1 MNVVS
6 PLKKS
11 QEISPAVFAQFLA
24 LLAPEPEQAGEVYE
38 ELRQMLTKFFE
49 CRSVAFADD
58 LTDEV
63 FNRVMRRVSEGEVLT
78 NIPGYCFSVARF
90 IILEQ
95 ARAPENKRV
104 DFEALPPLAAP
115 DNRNNETDDLRLA
128 CLRSCLSALTEENHA
143 LIVEYYQDIKRTKID
158 VRQQMTLRLGVSRN
172 ALTNRMLRLRTKL
185 EKCMTRCVKK

>member
-49 CRSVAFADD
+49 CRGVAFADD

-63 FNRVMRRVSEGEVLT
+63 FNRVMRRVSEGEALA
-78 NIPGYCFSVARF
+78 NIPGY
-90 IILEQ
+90 
-95 ARAPENKRV
+95 
-104 DFEALPPLAAP
+104 
-115 DNRNNETDDLRLA
+115 
-128 CLRSCLSALTEENHA
+128 
-143 LIVEYYQDIKRTKID
+143 
-158 VRQQMTLRLGVSRN
+158 
-172 ALTNRMLRLRTKL
+172 
-185 EKCMTRCVKK
+185 